1 MSSPGIVRKLLWKAQ
16 PIITSSCLNGISE
29 TSKYRSA
36 EKKKKNTL
44 NLKCN
49 LSLYTILASQ
59 SPLLK
64 KNYIK
69 DQGPMFSQYGPEQ
82 AKLGYLII
90 RKCFT
95 SPIVRK

>member
-1 MSSPGIVRKLLWKAQ
+1 MVYLKLVSIDLQK
-16 PIITSSCLNGISE
+16 
-29 TSKYRSA
+29 R
-36 EKKKKNTL
+36 KKNTL

-49 LSLYTILASQ
+49 LSLYTIRASQ

-90 RKCFT
+90 RQCFT
-95 SPIVRK
+95 SPIVRKYNIGPAIIG